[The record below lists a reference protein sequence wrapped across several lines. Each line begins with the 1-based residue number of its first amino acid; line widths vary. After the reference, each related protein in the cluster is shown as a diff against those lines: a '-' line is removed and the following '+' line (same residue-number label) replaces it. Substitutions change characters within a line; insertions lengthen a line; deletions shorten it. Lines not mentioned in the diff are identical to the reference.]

1 MSDGGQFAPALV
13 DEVVVVSVPEVVVVV
28 SEVVDDVVGGTIS
41 AALSVGEDVVVSV
54 VVVVVVVVAVVVVV
68 VVVGR
73 GRDVDVAGGTGT
85 IGGAGCWRELC
96 EVWITAKTRITSS
109 STAAAP
115 EA

>member
-41 AALSVGEDVVVSV
+41 AALSVGEDVVVS
-54 VVVVVVVVAVVVVV
+54 VVVVVVVAVVVVV

>member
-1 MSDGGQFAPALV
+1 M
-13 DEVVVVSVPEVVVVV
+13 V
-28 SEVVDDVVGGTIS
+28 SEVVDVVVGGTIS

-54 VVVVVVVVAVVVVV
+54 VVVVVVSVVVVVVV

-73 GRDVDVAGGTGT
+73 GTDVDVVGGTGT
-85 IGGAGCWRELC
+85 IGGAGRSRELC
-96 EVWITAKTRITSS
+96 EVWITAMTRITSS